1 MKKRLLIVPFIL
13 ALSLTACNSSDSN
26 TNQNNSETQT
36 QNETVQTETTENE
49 TAQSENE
56 EAEKE
61 ETVPEPNTSEMVDY
75 IYYQAK
81 DEIETNGLSEEKRDE
96 AVKFLVDNYPNY
108 FVDNETMEKTMYYG
122 CYLDIGCKDDELPYE
137 DLGTDAYQVV
147 KYVYRGAE
155 KIEDNGTQENLK
167 QIKESLN
174 ELGFN
179 VN

>member
-1 MKKRLLIVPFIL
+1 MKKRLLIVPFVL

-26 TNQNNSETQT
+26 TT
-36 QNETVQTETTENE
+36 QNTSDTQQQTETVQNETTENKA
-49 TAQSENE
+49 TQSENQE
-56 EAEKE
+56 VEQE

-81 DEIETNGLSEEKRDE
+81 DEIETKGLSEEKRDE

-122 CYLDIGCKDDELPYE
+122 CYLDIGCRDDELPYS
-137 DLGTDAYQVV
+137 DLGTDAYQVI

-155 KIEDNGTQENLK
+155 KIEDNATQENLK
-167 QIKESLN
+167 QIKESL
-174 ELGFN
+174 EKLGFSIS
-179 VN
+179 